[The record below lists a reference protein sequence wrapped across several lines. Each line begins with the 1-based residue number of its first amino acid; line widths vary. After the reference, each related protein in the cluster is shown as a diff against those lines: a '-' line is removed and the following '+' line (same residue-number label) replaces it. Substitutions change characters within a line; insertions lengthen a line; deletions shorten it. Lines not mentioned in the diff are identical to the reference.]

1 MLIIITSR
9 PTMLIKNSIINT
21 ILLLSLIFF
30 FGNTSYSNNS
40 QDREALERS
49 LQGSHRSEA
58 NRLRDKY
65 RHPVETLTFFGVKPD
80 SSVVEITP
88 GRGWYSEILA
98 PLLKD
103 NGTFTAVI
111 YDADLTDNAYLKK
124 LNGFYKTKL
133 SNSPKIYSNV
143 QIEEINHKAPVFDL
157 NSSADFVLT
166 FRNVHNWAKSGT
178 TDEMFR
184 SFYKSLKTGGVLGV
198 VEHRARAGTPI
209 SQQIK
214 SGYMTEQFVIK
225 TAEKAGFVF
234 NSGSNINNNSLDT
247 KNHKNGVWTLLP
259 VQRGL
264 SDKEKNVYAK
274 IGESDRMT
282 LKFVKP

>member
-1 MLIIITSR
+1 
-9 PTMLIKNSIINT
+9 MLIKNPIINI
-21 ILLLSLIFF
+21 ILLTSLVFF
-30 FGNTSYSNNS
+30 SGNPSYSNDVQNK
-40 QDREALERS
+40 EALEQS
-49 LQGSHRSEA
+49 LQGNHRSEV

-65 RHPVETLTFFGVKPD
+65 RRPVETLTFFGVKPN
-80 SSVVEITP
+80 SNVVEITP

-98 PLLKD
+98 PLLKA

-133 SNSPKIYSNV
+133 SDNPEIYSNV
-143 QIEEINHKAPVFDL
+143 QLEEINHKSPVFDL
-157 NSSADFVLT
+157 DSSADFVLT

-178 TDEMFR
+178 TDEMFG
-184 SFYKSLKTGGVLGV
+184 SFYKALKTGGVLGV

-214 SGYMTEQFVIK
+214 SGYMTEQFVVK
-225 TAEKAGFVF
+225 TAERAGFVF
-234 NSGSNINNNSLDT
+234 NAGSKINNNSLDA
-247 KNHKNGVWTLLP
+247 KDHKNGVWTLLP
-259 VQRGL
+259 IQRGL
-264 SDKEKNVYAK
+264 SDKEKSVYAK

>member
-1 MLIIITSR
+1 MPYI
-9 PTMLIKNSIINT
+9 TMLIKNPVINLA
-21 ILLLSLIFF
+21 LLISSVFF
-30 FGNTSYSNNS
+30 FGNPSYSNDVQNK
-40 QDREALERS
+40 EMLERS
-49 LQGSHRSEA
+49 LHGSHRSEA

-65 RHPVETLTFFGVKPD
+65 RHPVETLTFFGVKPN
-80 SSVVEITP
+80 SNVVEITP

-98 PLLKD
+98 PLLRS
-103 NGTFTAVI
+103 NGVFTAVI

-124 LNGFYKTKL
+124 LNGLYKTKL
-133 SNSPKIYSNV
+133 GDSPEIYSNV
-143 QIEEINHKAPVFDL
+143 QLEEINHKSPVFDL
-157 NSSADFVLT
+157 DSSADFVLT

-178 TDEMFR
+178 TDKMFR

-198 VEHRARAGTPI
+198 VEHRARAGTPL

-234 NSGSNINNNSLDT
+234 NAGSDINNNALDT
-247 KNHKNGVWTLLP
+247 KNHNNGVWTLLP

-264 SDKEKNVYAK
+264 SGKEKSVYAK

>member
-1 MLIIITSR
+1 MPYT
-9 PTMLIKNSIINT
+9 TMLIKNQFINT
-21 ILLLSLIFF
+21 ILLISLVFF
-30 FGNTSYSNNS
+30 SGNPSYSDDVRN
-40 QDREALERS
+40 REVLERS

-65 RHPVETLTFFGVKPD
+65 RHPVETLTFFGVKPN
-80 SSVVEITP
+80 SNVVEITP

-98 PLLKD
+98 PLLKA

-133 SNSPKIYSNV
+133 GDSPKIYSNV
-143 QIEEINHKAPVFDL
+143 QLEEINHKTPVFDL
-157 NSSADFVLT
+157 DSSADFVLT

-198 VEHRARAGTPI
+198 VEHRARAGTPL

-234 NSGSNINNNSLDT
+234 NAGSDINNNSLDA
-247 KNHKNGVWTLLP
+247 KDHKNGVWTLLP

-264 SDKEKNVYAK
+264 SDKEKSVYAK

>member
-1 MLIIITSR
+1 MK
-9 PTMLIKNSIINT
+9 MLIKNPVIT
-21 ILLLSLIFF
+21 IALLVSSVFSSA
-30 FGNTSYSNNS
+30 NSSHSNDVQNK
-40 QDREALERS
+40 EMLERV

-65 RHPVETLTFFGVKPD
+65 RRPVETLTFFGVKPN
-80 SSVVEITP
+80 SNVVEITP

-98 PLLKD
+98 PLLKK

-133 SNSPKIYSNV
+133 GDSPKIYSNV
-143 QIEEINHKAPVFDL
+143 QLEEINHKTPVFDL
-157 NSSADFVLT
+157 DSSADFVLT

-198 VEHRARAGTPI
+198 VEHRARAGTPL

-234 NSGSNINNNSLDT
+234 NAGSDINNNSLDA
-247 KNHKNGVWTLLP
+247 KDHKNGVWTLLP

-264 SDKEKNVYAK
+264 SDKEKSVYAK

>member
-1 MLIIITSR
+1 
-9 PTMLIKNSIINT
+9 MLIKIPIINVV
-21 ILLLSLIFF
+21 LLTSMVVFS
-30 FGNTSYSNNS
+30 GNPSYSDDFQNE
-40 QDREALERS
+40 EALERS
-49 LQGSHRSEA
+49 LQGSHRSEE

-65 RHPVETLTFFGVKPD
+65 RHPVETLTFFGVEPT

-98 PLLKD
+98 PLLKAK
-103 NGTFTAVI
+103 GTLTAVI
-111 YDADLTDNAYLKK
+111 YDANLTDNAYLKK

-133 SNSPKIYSNV
+133 SDSPEIYSKV

-157 NSSADFVLT
+157 NNSADFVLT

-184 SFYKSLKTGGVLGV
+184 SFYKSLKNGGVLGV
-198 VEHRARAGTPI
+198 VEHRARAGTAL

-214 SGYMTEQFVIK
+214 SGYMTERFVIE

-234 NSGSNINNNSLDT
+234 KAGSDINNNSLDA
-247 KNHKNGVWTLLP
+247 KDHKNGVWTLLP

-264 SDKEKNVYAK
+264 SDKEKSVYAK

>member
-1 MLIIITSR
+1 MLF
-9 PTMLIKNSIINT
+9 
-21 ILLLSLIFF
+21 LS
-30 FGNTSYSNNS
+30 GKPSYSQNLRNK
-40 QDREALERS
+40 EALERS
-49 LQGSHRSEA
+49 LQGSHRSEV

-65 RHPVETLTFFGVKPD
+65 RHPVETLTFFGVKPN
-80 SSVVEITP
+80 SNVVEITP

-98 PLLKD
+98 PLLKA

-111 YDADLTDNAYLKK
+111 YDANLTDNAYLKK

-133 SNSPKIYSNV
+133 RDSPNIYSNV
-143 QIEEINHKAPVFDL
+143 QIKEINHKSPVFDL
-157 NSSADFVLT
+157 DSSADFVLT

-184 SFYKSLKTGGVLGV
+184 SFYKCLKTGGVLGV
-198 VEHRARAGTPI
+198 VEHRARAGTPF

-214 SGYMTEQFVIK
+214 SGYMTEQFVIE
-225 TAEKAGFVF
+225 TAEKAGFIF
-234 NSGSNINNNSLDT
+234 NAGSDINNNSLDA
-247 KNHKNGVWTLLP
+247 KDHKNGVWTLLP

-264 SDKEKNVYAK
+264 SEKEKSSYAT

>member
-1 MLIIITSR
+1 
-9 PTMLIKNSIINT
+9 MLIKNAIINT
-21 ILLLSLIFF
+21 SLVIGLAFF
-30 FGNTSYSNNS
+30 AGSPGYSDDV
-40 QDREALERS
+40 QYKEVLDRS

-65 RHPVETLTFFGVKPD
+65 RRPVETLTFFGVKPN
-80 SSVVEITP
+80 STVVEITP
-88 GRGWYSEILA
+88 GRGWYTEILA
-98 PLLKD
+98 PLLKT

-133 SNSPKIYSNV
+133 GDNPEIYSSV
-143 QIEEINHKAPVFDL
+143 QLEEINHKSPVFDL
-157 NSSADFVLT
+157 DSSADFVLT

-184 SFYKSLKTGGVLGV
+184 SFYKALKTGGVLGV
-198 VEHRARAGTPI
+198 VEHRAGAGTPI
-209 SQQIK
+209 SEQIK

-234 NSGSNINNNSLDT
+234 NSSSNINNNSLDT
-247 KNHKNGVWTLLP
+247 KDHKNGVWTLLP

-264 SDKEKNVYAK
+264 SDKEKSVYAK

>member
-1 MLIIITSR
+1 MPYI
-9 PTMLIKNSIINT
+9 TMLIKNPLINLV
-21 ILLLSLIFF
+21 LLISSLFF
-30 FGNTSYSNNS
+30 SGNPSYSNDS
-40 QDREALERS
+40 QNKEMLERS

-65 RHPVETLTFFGVKPD
+65 RHPVETLAFFGVK
-80 SSVVEITP
+80 SNSNVVEITP

-98 PLLKD
+98 ALLRS
-103 NGTFTAVI
+103 NGVLTAVI

-133 SNSPKIYSNV
+133 GDSPEIYSNV
-143 QIEEINHKAPVFDL
+143 QLEEINHKSPVFDL
-157 NSSADFVLT
+157 DSSADFVLT

-178 TDEMFR
+178 IDEMFR

-198 VEHRARAGTPI
+198 VEHRARAGTPL

-234 NSGSNINNNSLDT
+234 RAGSNINNNSLDS
-247 KNHKNGVWTLLP
+247 KDHKNGVWTLLP

-264 SDKEKNVYAK
+264 SDKEKSIYAK

>member
-1 MLIIITSR
+1 MRQT
-9 PTMLIKNSIINT
+9 
-21 ILLLSLIFF
+21 
-30 FGNTSYSNNS
+30 
-40 QDREALERS
+40 
-49 LQGSHRSEA
+49 GSGT
-58 NRLRDKY
+58 NIGD
-65 RHPVETLTFFGVKPD
+65 PVETLTFFGVKPN
-80 SSVVEITP
+80 SNVVEITP

-98 PLLKD
+98 PLLKA

-133 SNSPKIYSNV
+133 GDNPEIYSNV
-143 QIEEINHKAPVFDL
+143 QLEEINHKSPVFDL
-157 NSSADFVLT
+157 DSSADFVLT

-184 SFYKSLKTGGVLGV
+184 SFYKALKTGGVLGV
-198 VEHRARAGTPI
+198 VEHRAGAGTAL

-234 NSGSNINNNSLDT
+234 NSGSDINNNSLDT
-247 KNHKNGVWTLLP
+247 KDHKNGVWTLLP

-264 SDKEKNVYAK
+264 SDKEKSVYAK

>member
-1 MLIIITSR
+1 
-9 PTMLIKNSIINT
+9 MLIKNPIINI
-21 ILLLSLIFF
+21 ILLTSLVSFS
-30 FGNTSYSNNS
+30 GNPSYSNDVQNKES
-40 QDREALERS
+40 LEQS
-49 LQGSHRSEA
+49 LQGNHRSEV

-65 RHPVETLTFFGVKPD
+65 RRPVETLTFFGVKPN
-80 SSVVEITP
+80 SNVVEITP

-98 PLLKD
+98 PLLKA

-133 SNSPKIYSNV
+133 SDNPEIYSNV
-143 QIEEINHKAPVFDL
+143 QLEEINHKSPVFDL
-157 NSSADFVLT
+157 DSSADFVLT

-184 SFYKSLKTGGVLGV
+184 SFYKALKTGGVLGV
-198 VEHRARAGTPI
+198 VEHRARAGTTI

-234 NSGSNINNNSLDT
+234 SAGSNINNNSLDS
-247 KNHKNGVWTLLP
+247 KDHKNGVWTLLP

-264 SDKEKNVYAK
+264 SDKEKSIYAK

>member
-1 MLIIITSR
+1 MNVT
-9 PTMLIKNSIINT
+9 
-21 ILLLSLIFF
+21 LLASMVSFSVNP
-30 FGNTSYSNNS
+30 GYSNNL
-40 QDREALERS
+40 QNKDVLEGL
-49 LQGSHRSEA
+49 LQGSHRTEA

-65 RHPVETLTFFGVKPD
+65 RHPVETLSFFGVKPD
-80 SSVVEITP
+80 SNVVEITP

-98 PLLKD
+98 PLLKAS
-103 NGTFTAVI
+103 GTFTAVI

-133 SNSPKIYSNV
+133 DDSPEIYSNV
-143 QIEEINHKAPVFDL
+143 QLEEIDHKSPVFDL
-157 NSSADFVLT
+157 DGSADFVLT

-184 SFYKSLKTGGVLGV
+184 SFYKSLITGGVLGV
-198 VEHRARAGTPI
+198 VEHRARAGTPL

-214 SGYMTEQFVIK
+214 SGYMTEQFVIE

-234 NSGSNINNNSLDT
+234 IAGSDINNNSLDA
-247 KNHKNGVWTLLP
+247 KDHKNGVWTLLP

-264 SDKEKNVYAK
+264 SDKEKSTYAK

>member
-1 MLIIITSR
+1 MPYT
-9 PTMLIKNSIINT
+9 TMLIKNPVIT
-21 ILLLSLIFF
+21 VVLLVSSVFF
-30 FGNTSYSNNS
+30 SGNPSYSNDLQNK
-40 QDREALERS
+40 EVLERS

-65 RHPVETLTFFGVKPD
+65 RRPVETLTFFGVKPN
-80 SSVVEITP
+80 SNVVEITP

-98 PLLKD
+98 PLLKA

-124 LNGFYKTKL
+124 LNGLYKTKL
-133 SNSPKIYSNV
+133 GDSPEIYSNV
-143 QIEEINHKAPVFDL
+143 QLEEINHKSPVFDL
-157 NSSADFVLT
+157 DSSADFVLT

-198 VEHRARAGTPI
+198 VEHRARAGTPL

-234 NSGSNINNNSLDT
+234 SAGSNINNNSLDS
-247 KNHKNGVWTLLP
+247 KDHKNGVWTLLP

-264 SDKEKNVYAK
+264 SDKEKSVYAK

>member
-1 MLIIITSR
+1 MPYT
-9 PTMLIKNSIINT
+9 TMLIKNSVIKIA
-21 ILLLSLIFF
+21 LLISSVFF
-30 FGNTSYSNNS
+30 SGNPSYSDDVQNK
-40 QDREALERS
+40 EMLERV

-65 RHPVETLTFFGVKPD
+65 RRPVETLTFFGVKPN
-80 SSVVEITP
+80 SNVVEITP

-98 PLLKD
+98 PLLKA

-133 SNSPKIYSNV
+133 GDSPKIYSNV
-143 QIEEINHKAPVFDL
+143 QLEEINHKTPVFDL
-157 NSSADFVLT
+157 DSSADFVLT

-178 TDEMFR
+178 TNEMFR

-198 VEHRARAGTPI
+198 VEHRARAGTPL

-234 NSGSNINNNSLDT
+234 NAGSDINNNALDT
-247 KNHKNGVWTLLP
+247 KDHKNGVWTLLP

-264 SDKEKNVYAK
+264 SDKEKSIYAK

>member
-1 MLIIITSR
+1 MLHT
-9 PTMLIKNSIINT
+9 TMLIKNPIINI
-21 ILLLSLIFF
+21 ILLTGLVSFSGNPSLS
-30 FGNTSYSNNS
+30 NDVQNK
-40 QDREALERS
+40 EALEQS
-49 LQGSHRSEA
+49 LQGNHRSEV

-65 RHPVETLTFFGVKPD
+65 RRPVETLTFFGVKPN
-80 SSVVEITP
+80 SNVVEITP

-98 PLLKD
+98 PLLKA

-133 SNSPKIYSNV
+133 SDNPEIYSNV
-143 QIEEINHKAPVFDL
+143 QLEEINHKSPVFDL
-157 NSSADFVLT
+157 DSSADFVLT

-178 TDEMFR
+178 TDEMFG
-184 SFYKSLKTGGVLGV
+184 SFYKALKTGGVLGV

-214 SGYMTEQFVIK
+214 SGYMTEQFVVK
-225 TAEKAGFVF
+225 TAERAGFVF
-234 NSGSNINNNSLDT
+234 NAGSKINNNSLDA
-247 KNHKNGVWTLLP
+247 KDHKNGVWTLLP
-259 VQRGL
+259 IQRGL
-264 SDKEKNVYAK
+264 SDKEKSVYAK

>member
-1 MLIIITSR
+1 MK
-9 PTMLIKNSIINT
+9 MLIKNPVIT
-21 ILLLSLIFF
+21 IALLVSSAFSS
-30 FGNTSYSNNS
+30 GDPSYSNDVQNK
-40 QDREALERS
+40 EMVERV

-65 RHPVETLTFFGVKPD
+65 RRPVETLTFFGVKPD
-80 SSVVEITP
+80 SHVVEITP

-98 PLLKD
+98 PLLKA

-133 SNSPKIYSNV
+133 GDSPKIYANV
-143 QIEEINHKAPVFDL
+143 QLEEINHKTPVFDL
-157 NSSADFVLT
+157 DSSADFVLT

-178 TDEMFR
+178 TNEMFR

-198 VEHRARAGTPI
+198 VEHRARAGTPL

-234 NSGSNINNNSLDT
+234 NAGSDINNNSLDA
-247 KNHKNGVWTLLP
+247 KDHKNGVWTLLP

>member
-1 MLIIITSR
+1 MLI
-9 PTMLIKNSIINT
+9 
-21 ILLLSLIFF
+21 SLVFF
-30 FGNTSYSNNS
+30 SGNPSYSNDVQNK
-40 QDREALERS
+40 EVLERS

-65 RHPVETLTFFGVKPD
+65 RRPVETLTFFGVKPN
-80 SSVVEITP
+80 SNVVEITP

-98 PLLKD
+98 PLLKA

-133 SNSPKIYSNV
+133 GDNPEIYSNV
-143 QIEEINHKAPVFDL
+143 QLEEINHKSPVFDL
-157 NSSADFVLT
+157 DSSADFVLT

-198 VEHRARAGTPI
+198 VEHRARAGTPL

-234 NSGSNINNNSLDT
+234 NAGSNINNNSLDT
-247 KNHKNGVWTLLP
+247 KDHKNGVWTLLP

-264 SDKEKNVYAK
+264 SDKEKSVYAK

>member
-1 MLIIITSR
+1 MPYI
-9 PTMLIKNSIINT
+9 TMLIKNSLIISA
-21 ILLLSLIFF
+21 LLISSVIFY
-30 FGNTSYSNNS
+30 GNPSYSNDAQNK
-40 QDREALERS
+40 EMLERV

-58 NRLRDKY
+58 NRLRDRY
-65 RHPVETLTFFGVKPD
+65 RHPVETLAFFGVKPN
-80 SSVVEITP
+80 SNVVEITP

-98 PLLKD
+98 PLLRS
-103 NGTFTAVI
+103 NGVFTAVI
-111 YDADLTDNAYLKK
+111 YDADLTDNTYLKK

-133 SNSPKIYSNV
+133 GDSPEIYSNV
-143 QIEEINHKAPVFDL
+143 QLEEINHKYPVFDL
-157 NSSADFVLT
+157 DSSADFVLT

-178 TDEMFR
+178 TDEMFL

-198 VEHRARAGTPI
+198 VEHRARAGTPL

-234 NSGSNINNNSLDT
+234 SAGSNINNNSLDA
-247 KNHKNGVWTLLP
+247 KEHKNGVWTLLP

>member
-1 MLIIITSR
+1 
-9 PTMLIKNSIINT
+9 MLIKSPFINIILF
-21 ILLLSLIFF
+21 ISLVFF
-30 FGNTSYSNNS
+30 SGNPSHSNDVHN
-40 QDREALERS
+40 EKVLERS

-65 RHPVETLTFFGVKPD
+65 RRPVETLTFFGVKPN
-80 SSVVEITP
+80 SNVVEITP

-98 PLLKD
+98 PLLKP
-103 NGTFTAVI
+103 NGIFTAVI
-111 YDADLTDNAYLKK
+111 YDADLTDNPYLKK

-133 SNSPKIYSNV
+133 DDNPEIYSSV
-143 QIEEINHKAPVFDL
+143 QLEEINHKSPVFDL
-157 NSSADFVLT
+157 DGSADFVLT

-184 SFYKSLKTGGVLGV
+184 SFYKALKTGGVLGV
-198 VEHRARAGTPI
+198 VEHRAATGTTL
-209 SQQIK
+209 SEQIK

-247 KNHKNGVWTLLP
+247 KDHKNGVWTLLP

-264 SDKEKNVYAK
+264 SDKEKSVYAK

>member
-1 MLIIITSR
+1 MSYTI
-9 PTMLIKNSIINT
+9 MLIKNPLIIT
-21 ILLLSLIFF
+21 ILLISLIFLS
-30 FGNTSYSNNS
+30 GNPSYSKNLR
-40 QDREALERS
+40 DKEALERS

-65 RHPVETLTFFGVKPD
+65 RHPVETLTFFGVEPD
-80 SSVVEITP
+80 SNVIEITP

-98 PLLKD
+98 PLLKA
-103 NGTFTAVI
+103 NGTFTAVV
-111 YDADLTDNAYLKK
+111 YNANLTDNPYLKK
-124 LNGFYKTKL
+124 LTGFYKTKL
-133 SNSPKIYSNV
+133 GDSPEIYSSV
-143 QIEEINHKAPVFDL
+143 QIKEINHTSPVFDL

-184 SFYKSLKTGGVLGV
+184 SFYKSLKIGGVLGV
-198 VEHRARAGTPI
+198 VEHRAEAGTPL
-209 SQQIK
+209 SEQIK

-234 NSGSNINNNSLDT
+234 NSGSDINNNPLDT
-247 KNHKNGVWTLLP
+247 KDHRNGVWTLLP

-264 SDKEKNVYAK
+264 SNKEKKAYAK

>member
-1 MLIIITSR
+1 
-9 PTMLIKNSIINT
+9 MLIKNPVINLA
-21 ILLLSLIFF
+21 LLISSVFF
-30 FGNTSYSNNS
+30 SGNPSYSNDVQNR
-40 QDREALERS
+40 DALERS

-65 RHPVETLTFFGVKPD
+65 RHPVETLTFFGVKPN
-80 SSVVEITP
+80 SNVVEITP

-98 PLLKD
+98 PLLRK

-133 SNSPKIYSNV
+133 GDSPKIYSNV
-143 QIEEINHKAPVFDL
+143 HLEEINHKTPVFNL

-198 VEHRARAGTPI
+198 VEHRARAGTPL

-234 NSGSNINNNSLDT
+234 NAGSDINNNSLDA

-264 SDKEKNVYAK
+264 SDKEKSVYAK

>member
-1 MLIIITSR
+1 M
-9 PTMLIKNSIINT
+9 PYKTMLIKNPVINVA
-21 ILLLSLIFF
+21 LLFSSVVFS
-30 FGNTSYSNNS
+30 GNPSYSNDVQS
-40 QDREALERS
+40 KEMLERS

-65 RHPVETLTFFGVKPD
+65 RHPVETLTFFGVKPN
-80 SSVVEITP
+80 SNVVEITP

-98 PLLKD
+98 PLLRS
-103 NGTFTAVI
+103 NGVLTAVI

-133 SNSPKIYSNV
+133 GDSPEIYSNV
-143 QIEEINHKAPVFDL
+143 QLEEINHKSPVFDL
-157 NSSADFVLT
+157 DSSADFVLT

-198 VEHRARAGTPI
+198 VEHRARAGTPL

-234 NSGSNINNNSLDT
+234 NAGSDINNNSLDV
-247 KNHKNGVWTLLP
+247 KDHKNGVWTLLP
-259 VQRGL
+259 AQRGL
-264 SDKEKNVYAK
+264 SDKEKSVYAK

>member
-1 MLIIITSR
+1 MPYT
-9 PTMLIKNSIINT
+9 TMLIKNSVIKIA
-21 ILLLSLIFF
+21 LLISSVFF
-30 FGNTSYSNNS
+30 SGNPSYSDDVQNK
-40 QDREALERS
+40 EMLERS

-58 NRLRDKY
+58 NRHRDKY
-65 RHPVETLTFFGVKPD
+65 RHPVETLTFFGVKPN
-80 SSVVEITP
+80 SNVVEITP

-98 PLLKD
+98 PLLRS
-103 NGTFTAVI
+103 NGVFTAVI

-133 SNSPKIYSNV
+133 GDSPEIYSNV
-143 QIEEINHKAPVFDL
+143 QLEEINHKSPVFDL
-157 NSSADFVLT
+157 DSSADFVLT

-198 VEHRARAGTPI
+198 VEHRARAGTPL

-234 NSGSNINNNSLDT
+234 NAGSNINNNSLDA
-247 KNHKNGVWTLLP
+247 KDHKNGVWTLLP

-264 SDKEKNVYAK
+264 SDKEKSIYAK

>member
-1 MLIIITSR
+1 M
-9 PTMLIKNSIINT
+9 PYMKMLIKNPVIT
-21 ILLLSLIFF
+21 IALLVSSAFSS
-30 FGNTSYSNNS
+30 GDPSYSNDVQNK
-40 QDREALERS
+40 EMVERV

-65 RHPVETLTFFGVKPD
+65 RRPVETLTFFGVKPD
-80 SSVVEITP
+80 SHVVEITP

-98 PLLKD
+98 PLLKA

-133 SNSPKIYSNV
+133 GDSPKIYSNV
-143 QIEEINHKAPVFDL
+143 QLEEINHKTPVFDL
-157 NSSADFVLT
+157 DSSADFVLT

-178 TDEMFR
+178 TNEMFR

-198 VEHRARAGTPI
+198 VEHRARAGTPL

-234 NSGSNINNNSLDT
+234 SAGSNINNNSLDA
-247 KNHKNGVWTLLP
+247 KDHKNGVWTLLP

-264 SDKEKNVYAK
+264 SDKEKSVYAK

>member
-1 MLIIITSR
+1 
-9 PTMLIKNSIINT
+9 MLIKIPTFNL
-21 ILLLSLIFF
+21 ILLASMVAFS
-30 FGNTSYSNNS
+30 GNPGYSDDYTNT
-40 QDREALERS
+40 EALERS
-49 LQGSHRSEA
+49 LQGTHRSEA

-65 RHPVETLTFFGVKPD
+65 RRPVETLTFFGVEPN
-80 SSVVEITP
+80 SNVVEITP
-88 GRGWYSEILA
+88 GRGWYSEVLA
-98 PLLKD
+98 PLLKAK
-103 NGTFTAVI
+103 GTFTAVI
-111 YDADLTDNAYLKK
+111 YDANLTDNAYLKK
-124 LNGFYKTKL
+124 LSGFYKAKL
-133 SNSPKIYSNV
+133 SNSPKIYSKV

-157 NSSADFVLT
+157 NNSADFVLT

-184 SFYKSLKTGGVLGV
+184 SFYKALKTGGVLGV
-198 VEHRARAGTPI
+198 VEHRARAGTPF

-214 SGYMTEQFVIK
+214 SGYMTEQFVIE

-234 NSGSNINNNSLDT
+234 KAGSDINNNSLDA
-247 KNHKNGVWTLLP
+247 KDHKNGVWTLLP

-264 SDKEKNVYAK
+264 SDKEKSVYAK

>member
-1 MLIIITSR
+1 MPYT
-9 PTMLIKNSIINT
+9 TMLIKNQFINT
-21 ILLLSLIFF
+21 ILLISLVFF
-30 FGNTSYSNNS
+30 SGNPSYSDDVRN
-40 QDREALERS
+40 REVLERS

-65 RHPVETLTFFGVKPD
+65 RHPVETLTFFGVKPN
-80 SSVVEITP
+80 SNVVEITP

-98 PLLKD
+98 PLLKK

-133 SNSPKIYSNV
+133 GDNPEIYSDV
-143 QIEEINHKAPVFDL
+143 RLKEINHKSPVFDL
-157 NSSADFVLT
+157 DSSADFVLT

-184 SFYKSLKTGGVLGV
+184 SFYKSLKSGGVLGV
-198 VEHRARAGTPI
+198 VEHRARAGTPV

-234 NSGSNINNNSLDT
+234 NAGSNINNNSLDA
-247 KNHKNGVWTLLP
+247 KDHKNGVWTLLP

-264 SDKEKNVYAK
+264 SDKEKSVYAK

>member
-1 MLIIITSR
+1 MPYI
-9 PTMLIKNSIINT
+9 TMLIKNPLINLV
-21 ILLLSLIFF
+21 LLISSLFF
-30 FGNTSYSNNS
+30 SGNPSYSNDS
-40 QDREALERS
+40 QNKEMLERS

-65 RHPVETLTFFGVKPD
+65 RHPVETLAFFGVK
-80 SSVVEITP
+80 SNSNVVEITP

-98 PLLKD
+98 ALLRS
-103 NGTFTAVI
+103 NGVLTAVI

-124 LNGFYKTKL
+124 LNGLYKTKL
-133 SNSPKIYSNV
+133 SDSPETYSNV
-143 QIEEINHKAPVFDL
+143 QLEEINHKSPVFDL
-157 NSSADFVLT
+157 DSSADFVLT

-178 TDEMFR
+178 IDEMFR

-198 VEHRARAGTPI
+198 VEHRARAGTPL

-234 NSGSNINNNSLDT
+234 SAGSNINNNSLDS
-247 KNHKNGVWTLLP
+247 KDHKNGVWTLLP

-264 SDKEKNVYAK
+264 SDKEKSIYAK

>member
-1 MLIIITSR
+1 
-9 PTMLIKNSIINT
+9 MLIKNPVIN
-21 ILLLSLIFF
+21 IALLISSVFF
-30 FGNTSYSNNS
+30 SGNPSYSNDVQNK
-40 QDREALERS
+40 EMLERS

-65 RHPVETLTFFGVKPD
+65 RRPVETLTFFGVKPN
-80 SSVVEITP
+80 SNVVEITP

-98 PLLKD
+98 PLLKA

-133 SNSPKIYSNV
+133 GDSPEIYSNV
-143 QIEEINHKAPVFDL
+143 QLEEINHKSPVFDL
-157 NSSADFVLT
+157 DSSADFVLT

-198 VEHRARAGTPI
+198 VEHRARAGTPL

-234 NSGSNINNNSLDT
+234 NAGSDINNNSLDT
-247 KNHKNGVWTLLP
+247 KDHKNGVWTLLP

-264 SDKEKNVYAK
+264 SDKEKSVYAK

>member
-1 MLIIITSR
+1 MQN
-9 PTMLIKNSIINT
+9 K
-21 ILLLSLIFF
+21 
-30 FGNTSYSNNS
+30 
-40 QDREALERS
+40 EVLERS

-65 RHPVETLTFFGVKPD
+65 RHPVETLTFFGVKPN
-80 SSVVEITP
+80 SNVVEITP

-98 PLLKD
+98 PLLRS
-103 NGTFTAVI
+103 NGEFTAII
-111 YDADLTDNAYLKK
+111 YDADLTNNAYLKK

-133 SNSPKIYSNV
+133 GDNPEIYSNV
-143 QIEEINHKAPVFDL
+143 RLEEINHKSPIFDL
-157 NSSADFVLT
+157 DSSADFVLT

-198 VEHRARAGTPI
+198 VEHRARSGTPL

-214 SGYMTEQFVIK
+214 SGYMTEEFVIK

-234 NSGSNINNNSLDT
+234 SAGSNINNNSLDS
-247 KNHKNGVWTLLP
+247 KDHKKGVWTLLP

-264 SDKEKNVYAK
+264 SDKEKIVYAK

>member
-1 MLIIITSR
+1 M
-9 PTMLIKNSIINT
+9 
-21 ILLLSLIFF
+21 
-30 FGNTSYSNNS
+30 
-40 QDREALERS
+40 
-49 LQGSHRSEA
+49 
-58 NRLRDKY
+58 
-65 RHPVETLTFFGVKPD
+65 
-80 SSVVEITP
+80 
-88 GRGWYSEILA
+88 
-98 PLLKD
+98 
-103 NGTFTAVI
+103 
-111 YDADLTDNAYLKK
+111 TDNAYLKK

-133 SNSPKIYSNV
+133 GDNPEIYSNV
-143 QIEEINHKAPVFDL
+143 QLEEINHKSPVFDL
-157 NSSADFVLT
+157 DSSADFVLT

-184 SFYKSLKTGGVLGV
+184 SFYKSLKPGGVLGV

-214 SGYMTEQFVIK
+214 SGYMTELFVIK

-234 NSGSNINNNSLDT
+234 NAGSKINNNSLDT
-247 KNHKNGVWTLLP
+247 KDHKNGVWTLLP

-264 SDKEKNVYAK
+264 TDKEKSVYAK

>member
-1 MLIIITSR
+1 
-9 PTMLIKNSIINT
+9 MLIKNPVINLA
-21 ILLLSLIFF
+21 LLISSVFF
-30 FGNTSYSNNS
+30 SGNPSYSNDVQNK
-40 QDREALERS
+40 EMLERS

-65 RHPVETLTFFGVKPD
+65 RHPVETLTFFGVKPN
-80 SSVVEITP
+80 SNVVEITP

-98 PLLKD
+98 PLLKA

-133 SNSPKIYSNV
+133 GDSPEIYSNV
-143 QIEEINHKAPVFDL
+143 QLEEINHKSPVFDL
-157 NSSADFVLT
+157 DSSADFVLT

-198 VEHRARAGTPI
+198 VEHRARAGTPL

-234 NSGSNINNNSLDT
+234 NAGSNINNNSLDA
-247 KNHKNGVWTLLP
+247 KDHKNGVWTLLP

-264 SDKEKNVYAK
+264 SDKEKSVYAK

>member
-1 MLIIITSR
+1 MPYT
-9 PTMLIKNSIINT
+9 TMLIKNSVIKIA
-21 ILLLSLIFF
+21 LLISSVFF
-30 FGNTSYSNNS
+30 SGNPSYSDDVQNK
-40 QDREALERS
+40 EMLERV

-65 RHPVETLTFFGVKPD
+65 RRPVETLTFFGVKPN
-80 SSVVEITP
+80 SNVVEITP

-98 PLLKD
+98 PLLKA

-133 SNSPKIYSNV
+133 GDSPKIYSNV
-143 QIEEINHKAPVFDL
+143 QLEEINHKTPVFDL
-157 NSSADFVLT
+157 DSSADFVLT

-178 TDEMFR
+178 TNEMFR

-198 VEHRARAGTPI
+198 VEHRARAGTPL

-234 NSGSNINNNSLDT
+234 NAGSDINNNALDT

-264 SDKEKNVYAK
+264 SGKEKSVYAK